1 MARKAVPSPP
11 KNLVGPQVSK
21 LRYQHGLS
29 QNELAAK
36 CQRLGWNISRGIV
49 AGIEGQVRCVTDLEF
64 ALLARVLG
72 TSLDA
77 LLPKATREA
86 VVKDFLS
93 RTNKEAFE

>member
-1 MARKAVPSPP
+1 MARKAVSPPP

-29 QNELAAK
+29 QSELAAK
-36 CQRLGWNISRGIV
+36 CQRMGWGISRGIV

-72 TSLDA
+72 TNLDE
-77 LLPKATREA
+77 LLPKSVREEG
-86 VVKDFLS
+86 VKDFLGQS
-93 RTNKEAFE
+93 NIEE